1 MASDTYSKYLE
12 RLRTKD
18 PSVLLGS
25 LVWYNVAENVRVPH
39 ADLTLALQ
47 AVGLEMFI
55 PPVPK
60 DEDVFLRVCTSHERK
75 RLETDD
81 PEVYENYMMRPVSKS
96 GGTAAKQL
104 VVESVN
110 PQGKRLDYVPSV
122 HIEFDGHQVQ
132 ITSLTSPP
140 NPQAMN
146 LADLVKRDFK
156 RERKCVAAY
165 TLRSLFR
172 DAIGTLGATKTVPS
186 GGIYFVMEKHRYTL
200 DALARLSKMI
210 DGTMFH
216 TVPLIND
223 EDQQAMLRDAI
234 EGETRTTILKTL
246 DELDRL
252 LSGPEITAARYQS
265 LVEQMNV
272 VKGRT
277 SEYSELL
284 DDALA
289 GCDLLVESY
298 DAKMRKL
305 FMHVGGS

>member
-1 MASDTYSKYLE
+1 MASDAYTKYLE
-12 RLRTKD
+12 RLRAKD

-25 LVWYNVAENVRVPH
+25 LVWYNVSEAVRVPH
-39 ADLTLALQ
+39 KDLTLALQ
-47 AVGLEMFI
+47 ATGLEEFT
-55 PPVPK
+55 PPVPR

-75 RLETDD
+75 RIETDD
-81 PEVYENYMMRPVSKS
+81 PDVYENYLMRAVSKG
-96 GGTAAKQL
+96 GGTAEKQV
-104 VVESVN
+104 VVEQVN
-110 PQGKRLDYVPSV
+110 AKGKRLSYEPTVS
-122 HIEFDGHQVQ
+122 IAFDGHEVK

-146 LADLVKRDFK
+146 LADLIKRDFK

-165 TLRSLFR
+165 TLRSMFR
-172 DAIGTLGATKTVPS
+172 EAIGSLGATKTVPS
-186 GGIYFVMEKHRYTL
+186 GGVYFVMEKHRYTL

-210 DGTMFH
+210 DGTQFH

-223 EDQQAMLRDAI
+223 ENQQAMLRDAI
-234 EGETRTTILKTL
+234 EGETRTTIEKAL
-246 DELDRL
+246 DEIDRL
-252 LSGPEITAARYQS
+252 LSGPEITAARYQT

-277 SEYSELL
+277 AEYSELL

-289 GCDLLVESY
+289 GCDLLVGSY

-305 FMHVGGS
+305 FMHVGGT